1 MTLTDAAA
9 YLRITEPDVLRIVRE
24 QGLPGRKIGSQW
36 RFLKSALNHWLGAV
50 PAKSNKEA
58 LLAMTGAFKNDPF
71 LDDIVR
77 EAYRKRFD
85 EKDKPF
91 RAGRNY
97 A

>member
-9 YLRITEPDVLRIVRE
+9 YLRIAESDVLRIVRE

-36 RFLKSALNHWLGAV
+36 RFLKSALNHWLGAA

-58 LLAMTGAFKNDPF
+58 LLAMTGAFKNDPY